1 MNTDN
6 SPKIHKGISLAKQ
19 ILIISFFSSFLIYF
33 LFTEQFEN
41 KVKKEGIETVAQVL
55 STNFSYDYRNINA
68 KIVFYTDKLE
78 KKYAVVEIPSNMFG
92 VKPLSYIKI
101 KYLKDDTST
110 VMSKDFLEEYSPSGY
125 NTMKF
130 VFTVLF
136 MAFMAGLIS
145 NFQSIN
151 SKRGQ
156 FKK

>member
-33 LFTEQFEN
+33 LFTEQLEN